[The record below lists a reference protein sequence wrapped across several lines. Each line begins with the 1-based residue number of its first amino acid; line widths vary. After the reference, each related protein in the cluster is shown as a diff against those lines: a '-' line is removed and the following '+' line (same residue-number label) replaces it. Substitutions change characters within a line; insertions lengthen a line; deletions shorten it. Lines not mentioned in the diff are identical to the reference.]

1 MAGDYRVGGMEDYR
15 RIELNPAVNTVGLA
29 SVVVA
34 DSDLSDKARA
44 DQLREEFRRDSA
56 VATASTPRSAPTRCR
71 ARC

>member
-1 MAGDYRVGGMEDYR
+1 MEDYR

-29 SVVVA
+29 SVAVA

-56 VATASTPRSAPTRCR
+56 AATASTPSPRQR
-71 ARC
+71 AVALAAERRWVAGG